1 MVCPRN
7 IKVKP
12 IWIMSLEVTQERL
25 AVPCVFHDPAHCVP
39 LEKCVEFGD
48 SSVQGLGA
56 RPASKL
62 IFQLLGGHTIVT
74 LDKSIE
80 LLCTEGS
87 VLHSRICVPTVDKG
101 ENKSSCVCCV
111 CISCMK

>member
-25 AVPCVFHDPAHCVP
+25 AVTCVFHDPAHCVP

-56 RPASKL
+56 
-62 IFQLLGGHTIVT
+62 
-74 LDKSIE
+74 
-80 LLCTEGS
+80 
-87 VLHSRICVPTVDKG
+87 
-101 ENKSSCVCCV
+101 
-111 CISCMK
+111 